1 MLLIPL
7 LMRLWK
13 AGVDHRVTVGL
24 LAAAVTLGIASY
36 PYLNGRNPQGFTTPA
51 PRTIGLRGTEVT
63 YPGGT
68 EHIRAVRA
76 DVRSV
81 LDDCPRADDMV
92 LCASELAANAAQHS
106 RSRLPGGTFTVRA
119 TVSPEHYARLEVQD
133 NGGPWTP
140 ATAGSA
146 RHHGLDIIRAVADE
160 WGIDGGHAHRIV
172 WARFDWHDP
181 GPGPAGG
188 PEVFKD
194 RNRSPGTGGRRSF
207 LADR

>member
-1 MLLIPL
+1 MLLTRL

-13 AGVDHRVTVGL
+13 AGVDHRVTICL
-24 LAAAVTLGIASY
+24 LTVAVTFGIASC
-36 PYLNGRNPQGFTTPA
+36 PQVSTGTGRGFTTPA
-51 PRTIGLRGTEVT
+51 PRTMGLRATEVT

-81 LDDCPRADDMV
+81 LGDCPRADDMV

-119 TVSPEHYARLEVQD
+119 TVSPEDYARIEVQD

-140 ATAGSA
+140 ASTGSA

-160 WGIDGGHAHRIV
+160 WGIDDGHATRTI
-172 WARFDWHDP
+172 WARFDW
-181 GPGPAGG
+181 PAW
-188 PEVFKD
+188 
-194 RNRSPGTGGRRSF
+194 RSPDRG
-207 LADR
+207 LAGSQ